1 MRDYVVE
8 GNTVRQL
15 ERVYREPFS
24 RPVSETVR
32 KNREKAAHMNVGY
45 VAFLLLMAGIL
56 FVGCTAYINLRNQI
70 TEKQKTVESLQSKVA
85 AMKLANDEEY
95 DRIMGSVDMEE
106 IKKIA
111 VQAFQAI
118 DGEGYARVDFFV
130 EKGTDRIFLNEIN
143 TLPGFTKISMFPML
157 WEAAGLSY
165 PDTIER
171 IIELG
176 YERYYDQNNRQAML

>member
-70 TEKQKTVESLQSKVA
+70 TEKQKTVEGLQSKVA

-111 VQAFQAI
+111 M
-118 DGEGYARVDFFV
+118 
-130 EKGTDRIFLNEIN
+130 NE
-143 TLPGFTKISMFPML
+143 LHMK
-157 WEAAGLSY
+157 Y
-165 PDTIER
+165 PDSGQVSNMIESTDSD
-171 IIELG
+171 
-176 YERYYDQNNRQAML
+176 YVRQYKEIPKK

>member
-24 RPVSETVR
+24 RTVSETVR

-70 TEKQKTVESLQSKVA
+70 TEKVA

-111 VQAFQAI
+111 M
-118 DGEGYARVDFFV
+118 
-130 EKGTDRIFLNEIN
+130 NE
-143 TLPGFTKISMFPML
+143 LHMK
-157 WEAAGLSY
+157 Y
-165 PDTIER
+165 PDSGQVSNMIESTDSD
-171 IIELG
+171 
-176 YERYYDQNNRQAML
+176 YVRQYKEIPKK